1 MFFVKNNGANNK
13 YLLVILID
21 SSIIQVYYFSVQ
33 GVQMVHLGRTVEASV
48 TALITSHAII
58 RLENVPMDALPDG
71 PILPVINV
79 SF

>member
-1 MFFVKNNGANNK
+1 
-13 YLLVILID
+13 
-21 SSIIQVYYFSVQ
+21 
-33 GVQMVHLGRTVEASV
+33 MVHLGRTVEASV